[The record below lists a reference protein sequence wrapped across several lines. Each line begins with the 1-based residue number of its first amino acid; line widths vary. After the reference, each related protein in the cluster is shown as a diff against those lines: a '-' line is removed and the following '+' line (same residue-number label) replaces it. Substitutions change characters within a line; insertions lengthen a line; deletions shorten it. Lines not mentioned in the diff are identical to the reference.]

1 MAEPRIHLEG
11 AREKPLE
18 FSGETTLSG
27 AELGGDPLVSLS
39 PIRMSGTI
47 TSVDENYLLDGELTW
62 SGELDCSRCV
72 APYAFSEAVPL
83 HLRLRKRPAAPGG
96 KPEKGRSA
104 EGEGEER
111 EVDPAEID
119 VVFFDEPVLPFDEIA
134 REQVLMALPM
144 KPLCRDDCRGLC
156 PQCGRDRNV
165 SECSCETRPV
175 DPRLEVLKSLKQEV

>member
-18 FSGETTLSG
+18 FSGETTLSV
-27 AELGGDPLVSLS
+27 ADLGGDPLVSLS
-39 PIRMSGTI
+39 PVRMSGTI
-47 TSVDENYLLDGELTW
+47 TPVDENYLLDGELTW
-62 SGELDCSRCV
+62 SGELTCSRCV
-72 APYAFSEAVPL
+72 SPYAFSEAVPL
-83 HLRLRKRPAAPGG
+83 HLRLRKRPATAG
-96 KPEKGRSA
+96 KPDKGRVA
-104 EGEGEER
+104 EGEGEEL
-111 EVDPAEID
+111 EMDPGEID
-119 VVFFDEPVLPFDEIA
+119 VVPFDEPVLPFDEIA

-144 KPLCRDDCRGLC
+144 KPLCREECRGLC